1 MAAVKGILGRK
12 LGMTQVWDSDNR
24 VIPVTVIQAGP
35 CRVVQLKTPERDGY
49 SAVQIAFG
57 AAKEQRLTKP
67 ELGHLKKNGAAP
79 SKHLA
84 ELRVDDLS
92 PYAVGQVIGADV
104 FAAGERVDVTGIS
117 KGKGFTGVM
126 QRHNFKG
133 QGASHGNH
141 KKHRAPGSVGACAT
155 PARVFKGMRMA
166 GQSGSERVTTLNLE
180 VVEGDAERGLLLV
193 KGAVPG
199 PNGAIV
205 FVRNA
210 VKGPAVA
217 APELGSGNGGA
228 KQATKTE
235 EPTLDADASDG
246 EPGASVSESG
256 AESAETDESGT
267 PPSSE
272 QPVEADAAESEGGA
286 E

>member
-57 AAKEQRLTKP
+57 TAKEHRLTKP
-67 ELGHLKKNGAAP
+67 ELGHLKKNGAPP
-79 SKHLA
+79 SQHLA
-84 ELRVDDLS
+84 EIRVDDLS
-92 PYAVGQVIGADV
+92 PYAVGQVINAAV
-104 FAAGERVDVTGIS
+104 FAPGERVDVTGIS
-117 KGKGFTGVM
+117 KGKGFAGTM
-126 QRHNFKG
+126 TRHNFKG

-141 KKHRAPGSVGACAT
+141 KKHRAPGSIGACAT

-166 GQSGSERVTTLNLE
+166 GQYGNVRTTTLNLE

-199 PNGAIV
+199 PNGGLV
-205 FVRNA
+205 LVRNA

-217 APELGSGNGGA
+217 APFGPSAEGAGDAEL
-228 KQATKTE
+228 
-235 EPTLDADASDG
+235 
-246 EPGASVSESG
+246 ASVGAGETEG
-256 AESAETDESGT
+256 AE
-267 PPSSE
+267 
-272 QPVEADAAESEGGA
+272 
-286 E
+286 